1 MSEHNGGAG
10 HETVVIIDE
19 GLHEESCQISK
30 SHPTGGDIV
39 QAAQKEPIDGF
50 FVLYSPDNG
59 GLRELRQSDEID
71 LLQTKVRRFY
81 VVPGDR
87 LFRFQVDGVEY
98 EWPISP
104 VSGAL
109 LYHVANLDAEKVAL
123 WTQGQATD
131 REISSDE
138 ASVDLAGTGVEHFVS
153 KSRGPKHPTIFIN
166 DVAHTVQQPHLS
178 GAQLRALGGIESD
191 YQLFLEQPGDDLPI
205 SNDKS
210 VKIDDGQRFYSLP
223 PATFG
228 T

>member
-19 GLHEESCQISK
+19 GLHEESRQISK
-30 SHPTGGDIV
+30 SHPTGADIV
-39 QAAQKEPIDGF
+39 QAAEKQPIDAF
-50 FVLYSPDNG
+50 FVLYNPGDG

-71 LLQTKVRRFY
+71 LQQSKVRRFY
-81 VVPGDR
+81 VLPGDR
-87 LFRFQVDGVEY
+87 LFRFQIDAVEY

-109 LYHVANLDAEKVAL
+109 LYHVANLDANKVSL
-123 WTQGQATD
+123 WTQGHATD
-131 REISSDE
+131 REISPDE
-138 ASVDLAGTGVEHFVS
+138 PSVDLAGSGVEHFVS
-153 KSRGPKHPTIFIN
+153 KSREPKHPTIFIN
-166 DVAHTVQQPHLS
+166 DVPHTVHQAHLS
-178 GAQLRALGGIESD
+178 GAQIRALGGIESD

-205 SNDKS
+205 PNDKS
-210 VKIDDGQRFYSLP
+210 VKIEDGQRFYSLP

>member
-19 GLHEESCQISK
+19 ALHEENREVSK
-30 SHPTGGDIV
+30 SHPTGADIV

-50 FVLYSPDNG
+50 FVLYTPENG

-71 LLQTKVRRFY
+71 LQHTKVQRFY

-87 LFRFQVDGVEY
+87 LFRFQIDGVEY

-109 LYHVANLDAEKVAL
+109 LYHFANLNAGKVAL
-123 WTQGQATD
+123 WTQGQVTD
-131 REISSDE
+131 REISPDD
-138 ASVDLAGTGVEHFVS
+138 ASVDLAGAGVEHFVS
-153 KSRGPKHPTIFIN
+153 KVRKPKDPTIFIN
-166 DVAHTVQQPHLS
+166 DTAHIVHQPHLS
-178 GAQLRALGGIESD
+178 GAQIRALGGIESD

-210 VKIDDGQRFYSLP
+210 VKIEDGQRFYSLP

-228 T
+228 S